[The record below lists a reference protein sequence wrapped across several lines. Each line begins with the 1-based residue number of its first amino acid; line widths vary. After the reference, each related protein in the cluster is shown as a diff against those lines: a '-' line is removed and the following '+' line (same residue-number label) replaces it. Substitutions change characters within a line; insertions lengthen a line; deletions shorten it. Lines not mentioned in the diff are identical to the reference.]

1 MFSNVVSIHLKRF
14 KTIEDFERL
23 LDDNDLN
30 NIDPEACY
38 KLMIEGFTKLF
49 IDSNTYKIIGYCHG
63 ADKKTTQISE
73 DFIIHLKHMNS
84 LTFKRKPQNFT
95 IDSILDKINA
105 KGIESLTKQEKE
117 FLNNNS
123 SNK

>member
-1 MFSNVVSIHLKRF
+1 MFSNVLSIHLKRF

-23 LDDNDLN
+23 IDDNELD

-38 KLMIEGFTKLF
+38 QLMVEGFTKLF
-49 IDSNTYKIIGYCHG
+49 IDSNTYKIIGYQHG
-63 ADKKTTQISE
+63 SDKRLIQISE
-73 DFIIHLKHMNS
+73 DFIINLKHMNS
-84 LTFKRKPQNFT
+84 ITFKRRPQNFT